1 MKILGISSG
10 LSYNGYTANLVRV
23 ALQSAANQGALV
35 EEIFL
40 PDYEVKICKG
50 CRNCLVKGKCSINDD
65 LELLRHKI
73 SQADGIILG
82 TQAFGNEPD
91 PLIQNF
97 INRIKFFAQHASSFS
112 DKYLLTLATTE
123 TFGAEC
129 SAKKLTSLTSGY
141 FKSGIVTGVLGFNVS
156 WEQIEHY
163 PEYLGKIEQ
172 FTAKLIKYIQRRRRF
187 QMYNIIERLI
197 NRLFLVPQVK
207 KMVEAQKFGKMEAVY
222 QELCAKGLLDA
233 QVSETTQTNI
243 KFLNFSGTNN

>member
-40 PDYEVKICKG
+40 PDYEIKICKG
-50 CRNCLVKGKCSINDD
+50 CRSCLAKGKCGINDD
-65 LELLRHKI
+65 LELLRQKI
-73 SQADGIILG
+73 YQADGIILG

-91 PLIQNF
+91 PTIQNF
-97 INRIKFFAQHASSFS
+97 INRIKFYAQHASSFS
-112 DKYLLTLATTE
+112 DKYLLTIATTE
-123 TFGAEC
+123 TFGAKS

-156 WEQIEHY
+156 WEQIERY

-172 FTAKLIKYIQRRRRF
+172 FTMKLVRDIERRRRF
-187 QMYNIIERLI
+187 QMYNVLERI
-197 NRLFLVPQVK
+197 FNRLFLIPQVK
-207 KMVEAQKFGKMEAVY
+207 KMVETHKFGKMEAVY
-222 QELCAKGLLDA
+222 RELCAKGLLDD
-233 QVSETTQTNI
+233 QESETTQTNI
-243 KFLNFSGTNN
+243 KFTATAQS